1 MQQTQYVSCL
11 SWNGVGEV
19 RGGCGLL
26 GLGQI
31 DWLNLGFGYVGC
43 DWVGLGGFAQKEA
56 IFVVIIDEPFR

>member
-1 MQQTQYVSCL
+1 MSCL

-31 DWLNLGFGYVGC
+31 DWLN
-43 DWVGLGGFAQKEA
+43 WVLDML
-56 IFVVIIDEPFR
+56 VVIGLAWAVLLKKKQSL